1 MGDNTNPSLF
11 SWPTLLLA
19 LITYPIIR
27 VCYNVY
33 LHPLANTPGPR
44 SWASSRLPF
53 VWSLLKG
60 TIVHDI
66 ERLHRQYGPI
76 LRIAPD
82 EVTFASD
89 EAWHDI
95 FQPRPDHQPFLKDPT
110 WWRTQPRMP
119 QSLISAID
127 PDHHARIRRVLAPGF
142 TPRALKA
149 QEPILHRYASLLID
163 RLRGIVSENPGNET
177 TLDIGPW
184 FNYFTFD
191 LFGDLGFGES
201 FNCLQH
207 SQYHPWI
214 RLLFNSVKA
223 ASYVAAARFYPWLA
237 WLLIK
242 CIPPSLKKMQAD
254 HYQQIVDKVDRRL
267 NLELTRPDIMSH
279 VIEANGENQMPP
291 GEIYATFMVLTTAGS
306 ETTATVLTG
315 TLNYLLNSPDKL
327 AVLTAE
333 VRDAFPTEQDFTLER
348 LRKLPHLHAS
358 ILEGLRLCP
367 PIPWVLPRLVPR
379 GGDTIHGQWFPEG
392 VSTKPPPPL
401 FHLLL
406 RFLLVSCLPYSQQ
419 ADESINPSLFS
430 QPGPEVLSFPTEFQP
445 ERWLPDASTDPSSPF
460 RGDKR
465 QALQPFSM
473 GLRSCMGQHLAWA
486 EMRLVLA
493 RLLWAFDVHAVDG
506 RRVRWEDLRTFL
518 LVEKKPMEIR
528 LCPRRAV
535 S

>member
-1 MGDNTNPSLF
+1 MSDNSTLLF
-11 SWPTLLLA
+11 SWQTLLLV

-27 VCYNVY
+27 GCYNVY

-44 SWASSRLPF
+44 SWACSRLPF
-53 VWSLLKG
+53 IWSLLKG

-66 ERLHRQYGPI
+66 ERFHRHYGAI

-89 EAWHDI
+89 EAWNDI

-110 WWRTQPRMP
+110 WWKTQPGMP

-127 PDHHARIRRVLAPGF
+127 PDHHSRIRRTLAPGF

-149 QEPILHRYASLLID
+149 QEPILHLYASLLIN
-163 RLRGIVSENPGNET
+163 RLRGIVSEQPRKEA

-184 FNYFTFD
+184 FNFFTFD

-201 FNCLQH
+201 FDCLQH
-207 SQYHPWI
+207 SRYHPWI

-223 ASYVAAARFYPWLA
+223 ASFVASARFYPFLE
-237 WLLIK
+237 WLLLK
-242 CIPPSLKKMQAD
+242 CIPPSLRKMQAD

-267 NLELTRPDIMSH
+267 NFELTRPDIMSH
-279 VIEANGENQMPP
+279 VIETNSENQMSP
-291 GEIYATFMVLTTAGS
+291 GEVNTTFMVLTTAGS

-315 TLNYLLNSPDKL
+315 TLNYLLNNPEKL
-327 AVLTAE
+327 AALTSE
-333 VRDAFPTEQDFTLER
+333 VRLAFQTEQDFTLER
-348 LRKLPHLHAS
+348 LRKLPYLHAS

-367 PIPWVLPRLVPR
+367 PIPWVLPRLVPG
-379 GGDTIHGQWFPEG
+379 GGDTVCGKWFPEDKQTR
-392 VSTKPPPPL
+392 VSI
-401 FHLLL
+401 
-406 RFLLVSCLPYSQQ
+406 Q
-419 ADESINPSLFS
+419 AYSINRDPRYFHA
-430 QPGPEVLSFPTEFQP
+430 PTEFQP

-460 RGDKR
+460 WGDKR

-473 GLRSCMGQHLAWA
+473 GPRSCMGQHLAWA

-493 RLLWAFDVHAVDG
+493 RLLWEFDLHAVEG

-518 LVEKKPMEIR
+518 LVEKKPVEVR
-528 LCPRRAV
+528 LGLRRAV